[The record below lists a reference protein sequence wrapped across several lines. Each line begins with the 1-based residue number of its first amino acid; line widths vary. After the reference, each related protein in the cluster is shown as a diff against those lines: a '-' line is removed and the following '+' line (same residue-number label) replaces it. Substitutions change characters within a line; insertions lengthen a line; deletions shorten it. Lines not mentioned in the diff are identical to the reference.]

1 MKKSSDPRHINRQ
14 RILEALYS
22 CKFEGTRMP
31 RLKPDQK
38 KVLED
43 INSFVEKIDTIIDS
57 YALTFSHAKMSKI
70 DYSLLQLGIYELFFS
85 KISVPYKVS
94 IDECVELAKEF
105 GSEKSPKLINGIL
118 AKAQENE
125 QQPRRA

>member
-1 MKKSSDPRHINRQ
+1 MKKSTDPRHINRQ

-22 CKFEGTRMP
+22 RKFEGTKLP
-31 RLKPDQK
+31 RLTQNQK
-38 KVLED
+38 NVLNEID
-43 INSFVEKIDTIIDS
+43 AIVGKIDVIIDT
-57 YALTFSHAKMSKI
+57 YALTFTHSKMSKI

-85 KISVPYKVS
+85 KINIPYKVS

-125 QQPRRA
+125 QQPSRA